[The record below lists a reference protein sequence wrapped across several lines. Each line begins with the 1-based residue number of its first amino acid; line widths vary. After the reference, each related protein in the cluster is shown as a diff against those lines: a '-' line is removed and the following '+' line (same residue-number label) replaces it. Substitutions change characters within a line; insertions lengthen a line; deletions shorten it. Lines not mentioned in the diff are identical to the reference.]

1 MKTHRCEESLAAKIS
16 IRYEEKTSAWWLFK
30 PTHDLDWDTY
40 YLSVISKIQYC
51 PFCGEKLE
59 MRP

>member
-1 MKTHRCEESLAAKIS
+1 MKTHRCEESLTAKIF
-16 IRYEEKTSAWWLFK
+16 IWYEEKTSVWWLFK
-30 PTHDLDWDTY
+30 PAHDFDWDVY
-40 YLSVISKIQYC
+40 HLSVITKIRFC